1 MSGKL
6 SCLIAAAALIV
17 MITAVI
23 INAIYVKNTT
33 NYILMLINDPDGSV
47 FAISQYWDERIP
59 KLKLTLSQKE
69 LEDISLNIN
78 EAIICAEKQDDEEYT
93 RNIKDQWRACGAP
106 LRVSKSVKNFHWKIY
121 FNREVY
127 TQ

>member
-6 SCLIAAAALIV
+6 SCLIAAAVLIV

-33 NYILMLINDPDGSV
+33 NYILMLINDSDGSV

-78 EAIICAEKQDDEEYT
+78 EAIICAEKQDDEEYK
-93 RNIKDQWRACGAP
+93 RSMARLRRAIEGIKKREAFSLENI
-106 LRVSKSVKNFHWKIY
+106 F
-121 FNREVY
+121 
-127 TQ
+127 

>member
-6 SCLIAAAALIV
+6 SCLIAAAVLIV

-33 NYILMLINDPDGSV
+33 NYILMLINDSDGSV
-47 FAISQYWDERIP
+47 FTISQYWDERIP

-78 EAIICAEKQDDEEYT
+78 EAIICAEKQDDEEYK
-93 RNIKDQWRACGAP
+93 RSMARLRRAIEGIKKREEFSLENI
-106 LRVSKSVKNFHWKIY
+106 F
-121 FNREVY
+121 
-127 TQ
+127 

>member
-6 SCLIAAAALIV
+6 SCLIAAAVLIV

-33 NYILMLINDPDGSV
+33 NYILMLINDSDGSV
-47 FAISQYWDERIP
+47 FTISQYWDERIP

-78 EAIICAEKQDDEEYT
+78 EAIICAEKQDDEEYK
-93 RNIKDQWRACGAP
+93 RSMARLQRAIEGIKKREEFSLENI
-106 LRVSKSVKNFHWKIY
+106 F
-121 FNREVY
+121 
-127 TQ
+127 

>member
-6 SCLIAAAALIV
+6 SCLIAAAVLIV

-33 NYILMLINDPDGSV
+33 NYILMLINDSDGSV
-47 FAISQYWDERIP
+47 FTISQYWNERIP

-69 LEDISLNIN
+69 LEEISLNIN
-78 EAIICAEKQDDEEYT
+78 EAIICAEKQDDEEYK
-93 RNIKDQWRACGAP
+93 RSMARLRRAIEGIKKREEFSLENI
-106 LRVSKSVKNFHWKIY
+106 F
-121 FNREVY
+121 
-127 TQ
+127 

>member
-1 MSGKL
+1 
-6 SCLIAAAALIV
+6 

-33 NYILMLINDPDGSV
+33 NYILMLINDSDDSV
-47 FAISQYWDERIP
+47 FTISQYWDERIP

-78 EAIICAEKQDDEEYT
+78 EAIICAEKQDDEEYK
-93 RNIKDQWRACGAP
+93 RSMARLRRAIEGIKKREEFSLENI
-106 LRVSKSVKNFHWKIY
+106 F
-121 FNREVY
+121 
-127 TQ
+127 

>member
-78 EAIICAEKQDDEEYT
+78 EAIICAEKQDDEEYK
-93 RNIKDQWRACGAP
+93 RSMARLRRAIEGIKKREEFSLENI
-106 LRVSKSVKNFHWKIY
+106 F
-121 FNREVY
+121 
-127 TQ
+127 

>member
-6 SCLIAAAALIV
+6 SCLIAAAVLIV

-33 NYILMLINDPDGSV
+33 NYILMLINDSDGSV
-47 FAISQYWDERIP
+47 FTISQYWDERIP
-59 KLKLTLSQKE
+59 KLKLSLSQKE

-78 EAIICAEKQDDEEYT
+78 EAIICAEKQDDEEYK
-93 RNIKDQWRACGAP
+93 RSMARLRRAIEGIKKREEFSLENI
-106 LRVSKSVKNFHWKIY
+106 F
-121 FNREVY
+121 
-127 TQ
+127 

>member
-1 MSGKL
+1 MSGKF
-6 SCLIAAAALIV
+6 SCLIAAAVLIV

-33 NYILMLINDPDGSV
+33 NYILMLINDSDGSV
-47 FAISQYWDERIP
+47 FTISQYWNERIP

-78 EAIICAEKQDDEEYT
+78 EAIICAEKQDDEEYK
-93 RNIKDQWRACGAP
+93 RSMARLRRAIEGIKKREEFSLENI
-106 LRVSKSVKNFHWKIY
+106 F
-121 FNREVY
+121 
-127 TQ
+127 

>member
-6 SCLIAAAALIV
+6 SCLIAAAVLIV

-33 NYILMLINDPDGSV
+33 NYILMLINDSDGSV
-47 FAISQYWDERIP
+47 FTISQYWNERIP

-78 EAIICAEKQDDEEYT
+78 EAIICAEKQDDEEYK
-93 RNIKDQWRACGAP
+93 RSMARLRRAIEGIKKREEFSLENI
-106 LRVSKSVKNFHWKIY
+106 F
-121 FNREVY
+121 
-127 TQ
+127 